1 MALRAP
7 AGNSAAVVRAQKP
20 TTPAP
25 PGMKYVYKPRT
36 NTWVLEPKTGAG
48 AGAGAA
54 PVTAPPAAPDIAPPA
69 APAVSSKTPE
79 EIAAAIK
86 AEAQSKVAMQDPTL
100 AGKYT
105 SDTKGLGG
113 LGFGFAKADGSAA
126 TYNDVFGSLAPGA
139 SVDRNAFSVRDALG
153 RVINTDLLGTDVY
166 GGKAATDIAGTAL
179 GNSIVQARRGA
190 ASDAEQRSAGGIT
203 GGGFRNAAGEVQKQQ
218 QGAEITGLLG
228 KLAGLEGDITS
239 ARSKTYLSALDDA
252 ASGDVGR
259 YAPEPTPPA
268 DNPAATPKPEPAAQ
282 PAAQTALTPGPKGTF
297 MKETDAARASGTPAQ
312 KIKKLTALLGDP
324 KYNMTDLQK
333 KTIKQM
339 IVDIQKKNK

>member
-1 MALRAP
+1 MAVRAP
-7 AGNSAAVVRAQKP
+7 AGNSAVVVRAQKP

-25 PGMKYVYKPRT
+25 PGMKYVYKART
-36 NTWVLEPKTGAG
+36 NTWVLEPKTGASAG

-54 PVTAPPAAPDIAPPA
+54 PVTAPPAAPAIAPPA

-166 GGKAATDIAGTAL
+166 GGKAGTDIAGTAL

-190 ASDAEQRSAGGIT
+190 ARDAEERSAGGIT

-228 KLAGLEGDITS
+228 KLAGLEGDITG

-252 ASGDVGR
+252 ASGDIGR
-259 YAPEPTPPA
+259 YAPEPTPTA
-268 DNPAATPKPEPAAQ
+268 DNPAGAPKTDPAAK
-282 PAAQTALTPGPKGTF
+282 TALTPGPKGTF
-297 MKETDAARASGTPAQ
+297 MQVTDAARASGTPVQ

-324 KYNMTDLQK
+324 KYNMTDFQK